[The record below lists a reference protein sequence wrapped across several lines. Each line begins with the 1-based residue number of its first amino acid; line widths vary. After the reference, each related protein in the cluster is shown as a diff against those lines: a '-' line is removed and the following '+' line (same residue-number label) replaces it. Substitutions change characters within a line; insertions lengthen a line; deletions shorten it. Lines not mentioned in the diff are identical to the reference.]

1 VVNKVLQGEKM
12 INVLMV
18 DNDESTIKE
27 VKQYF
32 SNQSSIKIS
41 KIVSDGE
48 EAKQEILANSKNY
61 DVILLDPIL
70 PSLDGVGILKA
81 MGSNNLK
88 KKVICY
94 TSHNNEFVI
103 KSLAQYNIAFFLIKP
118 VRMELLAERIN
129 DATKLEYQEYEFID
143 NYTTQKIS
151 KLLHDLG
158 MPSHIKG
165 YQYIR
170 DAIELMYNNP
180 KYLGGITKELYPF
193 IASKYQTT
201 SSRVERAIRHA
212 IEVSWS
218 RGDYDLMD
226 EIFGHS
232 VDFDRAKPTNS
243 EFLATLADKICLEE
257 TQHKVKETNY
267 N

>member
-1 VVNKVLQGEKM
+1 M

-18 DNDESTIKE
+18 DNNLSTIKE

-32 SNQSSIKIS
+32 SNQGSISITK
-41 KIVSDGE
+41 VLSDGY
-48 EAKQEILANSKNY
+48 EALQEIKENYKQY
-61 DVILLDPIL
+61 DVVLMDPLL
-70 PSLDGVGILKA
+70 PSVDGIGILKEL
-81 MGSNNLK
+81 SDNNIK
-88 KKVICY
+88 TKVIIY
-94 TSHNNEFVI
+94 TNHNNENII
-103 KSLAQYNIAFFLIKP
+103 KSLAKYNISFFLMKP
-118 VRMELLAERIN
+118 VKFNVLADRIV
-129 DATKLEYQEYEFID
+129 DATKLEYQEYEFVN
-143 NYTTQKIS
+143 NYTEQKIS

-180 KYLGGITKELYPF
+180 KYLGGITKEVYPF
-193 IASKYQTT
+193 IAGKYQTT
-201 SSRVERAIRHA
+201 PSRVERAIRYA

-243 EFLATLADKICLEE
+243 EFLATLADKISLED
-257 TQHKVKETNY
+257 TQHRVEYSN
-267 N
+267 NN

>member
-1 VVNKVLQGEKM
+1 M

-18 DNDESTIKE
+18 DSNDSTIKE

-32 SNQSSIKIS
+32 SNQSSICIS
-41 KIVSDGE
+41 KVCSDGLM
-48 EAKQEILANSKNY
+48 ALNEILNHNY
-61 DVILLDPIL
+61 DVILMDPII
-70 PSLDGVGILKA
+70 SGLDGIGILQELRNK
-81 MGSNNLK
+81 NIY
-88 KKVICY
+88 KKVIIY
-94 TSHNNEFVI
+94 TNHNNEQVI
-103 KSLAQYNIAFFLIKP
+103 KNLAQYNISFFLIKP
-118 VRMELLAERIN
+118 VKLDILAERIME
-129 DATKLEYQEYEFID
+129 ASKLEYQEYEFVD
-143 NYTTQKIS
+143 NYTQQKIS

-170 DAIELMYNNP
+170 DGIELMQTNS
-180 KYLGGITKELYPF
+180 KYLGGITKFLYPF
-193 IASKYQTT
+193 IAEKYQTT

-226 EIFGHS
+226 DVFGHS
-232 VDFDRAKPTNS
+232 VDFDKAKPTNS
-243 EFLATLADKICLEE
+243 EFLATLADKISLEE
-257 TQHKVKETNY
+257 SQHKVIEKNY